1 MLCLSIYGR
10 ISMSHLTSYLSSDYQ
25 ITFKLTFT
33 IGYFLQFFWQTFFNF
48 FSKISLRSKSPIF
61 LFGDQKEF
69 QLLFFFWTLFGQRFW
84 EFCKKYIQTFIIIL
98 KKLFWQMKSK
108 VLDFRFYNFRFLA
121 VKKCFFFMAFYL
133 SKYFFENYK
142 SLKIDYL
149 AYALHVALR
158 T

>member
-1 MLCLSIYGR
+1 
-10 ISMSHLTSYLSSDYQ
+10 MSPLTSYRSLDYQ
-25 ITFKLTFT
+25 TNSKMIFT
-33 IGYFLQFFWQTFFNF
+33 IGFFLLVFWQIFLSIFFP
-48 FSKISLRSKSPIF
+48 KISLRSKSPIF

-84 EFCKKYIQTFIIIL
+84 EICKKYIQTFIIIL

-108 VLDFRFYNFRFLA
+108 GLDFRFNNFRFLA
-121 VKKCFFFMAFYL
+121 VKTCFFFMAFYV

-149 AYALHVALR
+149 PYALHVALR